1 MTNETM
7 NQEMQEVTV
16 SNAPEKKSVL
26 LAKQKELVERND
38 KLLKEMQEREYQI
51 SFADK
56 KVYNRLVKFLEKDAQ
71 WGHTTAAG
79 LIMLYNN
86 LRQNQSVVKAE
97 NWDGNVTL
105 RAANVGILWQMLM
118 KMTGKGFFEARDFV
132 ELMAHIGESISKAYE
147 KVNEDNFELRESH
160 TELAK
165 LDQLIDDGQ
174 YEDDTTSSIE
184 DCNVADCECETECE
198 APQKEAE

>member
-7 NQEMQEVTV
+7 NTEMQEVTV
-16 SNAPEKKSVL
+16 QTAPQKKSVL

-51 SFADK
+51 SFSDR

-86 LRQNQSVVKAE
+86 LRQNQSLVKAE
-97 NWDGNVTL
+97 NWDGNVSL

-147 KVNEDNFELRESH
+147 KVNEDNFDLRESH

-165 LDQLIDDGQ
+165 LDQLIDEGQ
-174 YEDDTTSSIE
+174 YEDDMQTE
-184 DCNVADCECETECE
+184 DCTEDCECESECE
-198 APQKEAE
+198 AQKEE